1 MRLTLPITARILLL
15 VVKANL
21 YNQLHLQLFIKCPD
35 CIRANPFSRNAMN
48 SLKKISLALC
58 LLCLAL
64 NSSVSAQVDPVVH
77 LGTLA
82 FRAGSSWGAS
92 QRSQAQAEASAMAAA
107 TLHYDRALIELELM
121 GYTII
126 DSEAPNITN
135 SRWYGGKYG
144 WGAHASW
151 SVLGEKTGPPLE
163 TFSFEDIQPFWE

>member
-1 MRLTLPITARILLL
+1 
-15 VVKANL
+15 
-21 YNQLHLQLFIKCPD
+21 
-35 CIRANPFSRNAMN
+35 MN

-58 LLCLAL
+58 LFCLAL
-64 NSSVSAQVDPVVH
+64 NSTVSAQVAPEAD

-92 QRSQAQAEASAMAAA
+92 QRSQAQAEASAMWAAK
-107 TLHYDRALIELELM
+107 HDYDGAIVDLESM

-126 DSEAPNITN
+126 DAEAPHITN

-151 SVLGEKTGPPLE
+151 SLLAEKTGPPVDPSI
-163 TFSFEDIQPFWE
+163 SFEEIIPLWEDYPWNQPW